1 MKINLINNGVSR
13 PVSDLITAR
22 IRDGLDS
29 EFTLGFTLTE
39 IDTPYIHDNTLVQYG
54 EQYFN
59 VIGYQKDREGQ
70 SPTCAVECEHV
81 SYSLND
87 DEYKL
92 EKFVYSGSTAGALA
106 AVLSGTPLT
115 AGTVEPTGTVNI
127 SLTGG
132 TRKAILISVAAI
144 IGGEIE
150 YSGYTVNLRRHRG
163 SAEYIE
169 LLGTDNVTD
178 VSYSR
183 NVLNG
188 TTTYNIQLGRKTI
201 LSCGDNVHI
210 KFTPLEI
217 DVQTR
222 ITAIEYNPYNTHEV
236 EIEVGDYIP
245 DILDNLQ
252 KTQTKAETALKTATD
267 TANSLSGYT
276 KKSEISASLDTYVNS
291 EAGRASIVA
300 SLSGTYVTESDL
312 TGYVEKTELSAEIG
326 AYIDTQAGT
335 AKIVNN
341 LSGTFVKED
350 SLGNY
355 VQKTDLNAGIESYID
370 TQAGTAKVVSAVS
383 GTYVTQSNLSGT
395 LGNYAKKS
403 DIPDVSGFVE
413 KTELS
418 AEIGSYIDTAAGT
431 AKIVSAASGTYQKK
445 SDMGNYV
452 TTNTLNTSIGQYI
465 DTTAGKAKIV
475 SACSGEFV
483 TESDLSGYAKTSAL
497 ATIEQSISD
506 VAAEISLTASYGS
519 GSIGSNVRALLTL
532 VTNADSSSIKL
543 KADAIEIDGSLYL
556 KASDYLASGTTT
568 IKGSKI
574 QTSDLYIQQLRTTAG
589 KFIIDYSGSTLSLG
603 GGTTYSSGSFA
614 SFSYV
619 DIMVS
624 SGIRIGYGTY
634 NCIFAYESA
643 HFILRPYTSNTQFDI
658 GASTYPV
665 RYIYCDYLYVDGV
678 RVTGSGSS
686 SSTDTLEETDIK
698 RIYANL
704 STSKYIELSSSNV
717 LVPSSS
723 GFGLGTTTYPF
734 QTLYIGTGSAYH
746 WKFEASAIL
755 PSSTSTSYFNI
766 GSSTYPVNKLYA
778 RQIYLN
784 GTELKSGSS
793 SSSSSNPTK
802 LFYSESST
810 TYYVA
815 ATSGYAL
822 VPSHCT
828 SYSHWN
834 LGSSSY
840 YWYDCYLGYGS
851 TRIGYNTSSKLGF
864 FGTTPV
870 AKQTV
875 SSSATIETL
884 ITALK
889 AYGLI

>member
-1 MKINLINNGVSR
+1 MKINLINDGVSR
-13 PVSDLITAR
+13 PVDALITSR
-22 IRDGLDS
+22 IRDSLDS
-29 EFTLGFTLTE
+29 EFTLSFTLTE

-59 VIGYQKDREGQ
+59 VVSYQKDREGQ

-92 EKFVYSGSTAGALA
+92 EEFIYSGSTAGALA

-178 VSYSR
+178 ISYSR

-252 KTQTKAETALKTATD
+252 KTQTKAEAALKTATD

-312 TGYVEKTELSAEIG
+312 SGYVDRTELSAEIG

-341 LSGTFVKED
+341 LSGTFVTED

-355 VQKTDLNAGIESYID
+355 VQ
-370 TQAGTAKVVSAVS
+370 
-383 GTYVTQSNLSGT
+383 
-395 LGNYAKKS
+395 
-403 DIPDVSGFVE
+403 

-452 TTNTLNTSIGQYI
+452 TTTTLNTSIAQYI

-497 ATIEQSISD
+497 TSIEQSVDD
-506 VAAEISLTASYGS
+506 VEAKISLTASYGS

-543 KADAIEIDGSLYL
+543 KADAVEIDGSLYL

-589 KFIIDYSGSTLSLG
+589 AYIIDYSGSTLALG
-603 GGTTYSSGSFA
+603 GGTNYSSGSFA

-643 HFILRPYTSNTQFDI
+643 HFILRPYTSTAQFDI
-658 GASTYPV
+658 GTSTYPV

-678 RVTGSGSS
+678 RVTGSSTS
-686 SSTDTLEETDIK
+686 TTDTLAETDIK
-698 RIYANL
+698 KIYAEY
-704 STSKYIELSSSNV
+704 STSKYIQLNSSNV
-717 LVPSSS
+717 FVASST
-723 GFGLGTTTYPF
+723 GFALGTTTYPF
-734 QTLYIGTGSAYH
+734 QTLYVGTGSAYH

-766 GSSTYPVNKLYA
+766 GSSKYPVNNLYA
-778 RQIYLN
+778 RKIYLN
-784 GTELKSGSS
+784 GTELTTGSS

-802 LFYSESST
+802 LFYSTSSS

-828 SYSHWN
+828 SYTHWN

-875 SSSATIETL
+875 SSSATVATL

>member
-1 MKINLINNGVSR
+1 M
-13 PVSDLITAR
+13 
-22 IRDGLDS
+22 
-29 EFTLGFTLTE
+29 
-39 IDTPYIHDNTLVQYG
+39 
-54 EQYFN
+54 
-59 VIGYQKDREGQ
+59 
-70 SPTCAVECEHV
+70 
-81 SYSLND
+81 
-87 DEYKL
+87 
-92 EKFVYSGSTAGALA
+92 
-106 AVLSGTPLT
+106 LSGTPLT

-163 SAEYIE
+163 STEYID
-169 LLGTDNVTD
+169 LLETDNVTD

-183 NVLNG
+183 DVLSG
-188 TTTYNIQLGRKTI
+188 TTAYNIQLGRKTI

-210 KFTPLEI
+210 KFTPLDI
-217 DVQTR
+217 DVLTR
-222 ITAIEYNPYNTHEV
+222 ITAIEYNPYNTNEV
-236 EIEVGDYIP
+236 EIEVGDYVP

-252 KTQTKAETALKTATD
+252 KTENKAETALKTATD
-267 TANSLSGYT
+267 TANSLSDYA

-312 TGYVEKTELSAEIG
+312 SGYVDRTELSAEIG

-431 AKIVSAASGTYQKK
+431 AKVVSAASGTYQKK

-475 SACSGEFV
+475 SACSG
-483 TESDLSGYAKTSAL
+483 TYAKSSDLSGYAKTTAVTS
-497 ATIEQSISD
+497 IEQSVSK
-506 VAAEISLTASYGS
+506 VESSISLSASYGS
-519 GSIGSNVRALLTL
+519 GTIGSNVRALLTL
-532 VTNADSSSIKL
+532 VTNADSSSIKI
-543 KADAIEIDGSLYL
+543 KADSVEIDGSLYL
-556 KASDYLASGTTT
+556 KSSDFLASGTTM
-568 IKGSKI
+568 IKGAKI
-574 QTSDLYIQQLRTTAG
+574 QTDDLYIQRLCTSTG
-589 KFIIDYSGSTLSLG
+589 SYIIDYNYGGGTLALG
-603 GGTTYSSGSFA
+603 GGTTSYGDSFA
-614 SFSYV
+614 EFSYI
-619 DIMVS
+619 DMMVS

-634 NCIFAYESA
+634 DCIFARESA
-643 HFILRPYTSNTQFDI
+643 HFVLRPYTTSTKFDI
-658 GASTYPV
+658 GASAYPI
-665 RYIYCDYLYVDGV
+665 RYLYVDYLYVDGV
-678 RVTGSGSS
+678 RVTGSA
-686 SSTDTLEETDIK
+686 DTLKETDITK
-698 RIYANL
+698 IYAVY
-704 STSKYIELSSSNV
+704 STTKYIQLNSSNV
-717 LVPSSS
+717 FVASDT
-723 GFGLGTTTYPF
+723 GFELGTTTYPF
-734 QTLYIGTGSAYH
+734 ETLYIGTGSAYY
-746 WKFEASAIL
+746 WKFEASAIV
-755 PSSTSTSYFNI
+755 PSSTSTNYFDI
-766 GSSTYPVNKLYA
+766 GSSSYPVNNLYA
-778 RQIYLN
+778 RKIYLN
-784 GTELKSGSS
+784 GTELTGG
-793 SSSSSNPTK
+793 NPTR
-802 LFYSESST
+802 LYYGTST
-810 TYYVA
+810 TYYVE
-815 ATSGYAL
+815 ATSGHAL

-828 SYSHWN
+828 SYNHWN

-875 SSSATIETL
+875 SSSATIEAL

>member
-1 MKINLINNGVSR
+1 MKINLINDGVSR
-13 PVSDLITAR
+13 PVDALITAR

-29 EFTLGFTLTE
+29 EFTLSFTLTE

-59 VIGYQKDREGQ
+59 VISYQKDREGQ

-92 EKFVYSGSTAGALA
+92 EEFVYSGSAAGALS

-115 AGTVEPTGTVNI
+115 AGTVEPSGTVNI

-150 YSGYTVNLRRHRG
+150 YTGYTVNLRQHRG
-163 SAEYIE
+163 SVEYIE

-183 NVLNG
+183 DVLGG
-188 TTTYNIQLGRKTI
+188 TTAYNIQLGRKTI

-222 ITAIEYNPYNTHEV
+222 ITAIEYNPYNTYEV
-236 EIEVGDYIP
+236 EIEVGDYVP

-267 TANSLSGYT
+267 TANSLSGYA

-312 TGYVEKTELSAEIG
+312 SGYVDKTTLSAEIG

-341 LSGTFVKED
+341 LSGTFVTED

-355 VQKTDLNAGIESYID
+355 V
-370 TQAGTAKVVSAVS
+370 
-383 GTYVTQSNLSGT
+383 
-395 LGNYAKKS
+395 
-403 DIPDVSGFVE
+403 E

-418 AEIGSYIDTAAGT
+418 TEIGSYIDTAAGT

-445 SDMGNYV
+445 SDMSNYV
-452 TTNTLNTSIGQYI
+452 TTTTLNTSIAQYI
-465 DTTAGKAKIV
+465 DTSTGKAKII

-497 ATIEQSISD
+497 TTIEQSISD
-506 VAAEISLTASYGS
+506 VEAEISLTASYGS

-543 KADAIEIDGSLYL
+543 KADAVEIDGSLYL

-574 QTSDLYIQQLRTTAG
+574 QTSDLYIQQLRTSSGTY
-589 KFIIDYSGSTLSLG
+589 IIDYSGSTLSLG
-603 GGTTYSSGSFA
+603 GGTTGSGKSFA

-624 SGIRIGYGTY
+624 SGIRIGYGSY
-634 NCIFAYESA
+634 NCIFSYESA
-643 HFILRPYTSNTQFDI
+643 HFVLRPYTTSTQFDI
-658 GASTYPV
+658 GASSYPI
-665 RYIYCDYLYVDGV
+665 RYLYVDYLYVDGV
-678 RVTGSGSS
+678 RVTGSST
-686 SSTDTLEETDIK
+686 SSTDTLAETDISK
-698 RIYANL
+698 IYAASSTTYYIQLNSSKVFVASSTGFNL
-704 STSKYIELSSSNV
+704 GS
-717 LVPSSS
+717 
-723 GFGLGTTTYPF
+723 TTYPF
-734 QTLYIGTGSAYH
+734 QTLYVGASSSYH

-755 PSSTSTSYFNI
+755 PSSTSTLYFNI

-784 GTELKSGSS
+784 GTELTSGSS
-793 SSSSSNPTK
+793 SSSGSNPTK
-802 LFYSESST
+802 LYYSESAT

-822 VPSHCT
+822 VPSHCS

-851 TRIGYNTSSKLGF
+851 TRIGYDTSSKLGF
-864 FGTTPV
+864 FGTSPV

-875 SSSATIETL
+875 SSTATVATL